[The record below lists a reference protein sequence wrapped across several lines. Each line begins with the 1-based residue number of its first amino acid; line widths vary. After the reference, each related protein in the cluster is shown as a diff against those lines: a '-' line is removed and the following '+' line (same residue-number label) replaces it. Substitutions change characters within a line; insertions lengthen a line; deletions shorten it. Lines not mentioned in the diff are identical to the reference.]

1 MDTKI
6 ETTLTEFA
14 PDKQSP
20 TRPSLDEAEAQ
31 SEVSVDYAGASKKTD
46 PAEIALVRKLDLC
59 MMVSVQFSKSL
70 LHCAVGSH
78 RARLTMAL
86 TNLGSLSYGYCAL

>member
-6 ETTLTEFA
+6 KTTSTEFS

-20 TRPSLDEAEAQ
+20 TRHSLEDTEAQ
-31 SEVSVDYAGASKKTD
+31 SEVSVDYAGASRKTD

-59 MMVSVQFSKSL
+59 MMVSFQIPVPRFLCSRGT
-70 LHCAVGSH
+70 HM
-78 RARLTMAL
+78 TP
-86 TNLGSLSYGYCAL
+86 SYVTDDPL

>member
-6 ETTLTEFA
+6 ETTLTEFV
-14 PDKQSP
+14 PDKQFSS
-20 TRPSLDEAEAQ
+20 RQSLDHGEAQ

-59 MMVSVQFSKSL
+59 MMVSFRSSQ
-70 LHCAVGSH
+70 
-78 RARLTMAL
+78 
-86 TNLGSLSYGYCAL
+86 